1 MINAAVA
8 ASRAACQ
15 ARPVSISDLG
25 LYGPDS
31 VTWRVHADPVMGAAG
46 LRALLLQAL
55 HPRAMAGVA
64 AHSEFR
70 ADPWGRLFRTA
81 EYVGVTTYGT
91 SEDAGRAAARVRG
104 LHRRGRVVDPET
116 GAEYRLSDPELL
128 LWVHCSE
135 VESFLSTARRAGLRL
150 TDAEADRYVA
160 EQVRGARLVGLDPAD
175 HEVPASVAG
184 LDEYFTAVRPSLR
197 LTPAAIE
204 AAHFLAVPPMRW
216 RVRLATPAL
225 PAWLSLVTLAFS
237 LLPGWARQLYAM
249 PVVPLAD
256 LGATVS
262 VRALRTALLAVPASL
277 RDGPHVKDARAR
289 VAAQP
294 VRRLVAVPDLTA

>member
-1 MINAAVA
+1 
-8 ASRAACQ
+8 
-15 ARPVSISDLG
+15 VSIADLG

-70 ADPWGRLFRTA
+70 EDPWGRLFRTA
-81 EYVGVTTYGT
+81 EYIGVTTFGT

-104 LHRRGRVVDPET
+104 LHRRGRVADAET
-116 GAEYRLSDPELL
+116 GEAYRLDDPELL
-128 LWVHCSE
+128 LWVHCAG
-135 VESFLSTARRAGLRL
+135 VDSFLSTSRRAGLRL

-160 EQVRGARLVGLDPAD
+160 EQVRGARLVGLDPA
-175 HEVPASVAG
+175 EGQVPASVAQ
-184 LDEYFTAVRPSLR
+184 LAEYFEEVRPSLR
-197 LTPAAIE
+197 LTAAAVE
-204 AAHFLAVPPMRW
+204 AAHFLAVPPMPW

-225 PAWLSLVTLAFS
+225 PAWMSLVTLAFG

-249 PVVPLAD
+249 PVLPFSDV
-256 LGATVS
+256 GATVS
-262 VRALRTALLAVPASL
+262 VRALRTALLAVPAAV
-277 RDGPHVKDARAR
+277 REGPHVKDARVR

-294 VRRLVAVPDLTA
+294 VRRLVAVPNLTA

>member
-1 MINAAVA
+1 
-8 ASRAACQ
+8 
-15 ARPVSISDLG
+15 VSIADLG

-31 VTWRVHADPVMGAAG
+31 VTWRVHADPVMGVAG

-64 AHSEFR
+64 AHSGFR
-70 ADPWGRLFRTA
+70 EDPWGRLFRTA
-81 EYVGVTTYGT
+81 EYIGVTTYGT

-104 LHRRGRVVDPET
+104 LHRRGTVLDPQTGET
-116 GAEYRLSDPELL
+116 YRLDEPELL
-128 LWVHCSE
+128 LWVHCAE
-135 VESFLSTARRAGLRL
+135 IHSFLSTARRAGLRL

-160 EQVRGARLVGLDPAD
+160 EQVRGARLVGLDPVED
-175 HEVPASVAG
+175 EVPATVAE
-184 LDEYFTAVRPSLR
+184 LDEYFAAIRPTLR

-204 AAHFLAVPPMRW
+204 AAHFLVSPPMGW
-216 RVRLATPAL
+216 RVRLTTPAV
-225 PAWLSLVTLAFS
+225 PAWLSLVALGFN
-237 LLPGWARQLYAM
+237 LLPAWARQLYGM
-249 PVVPLAD
+249 PVLPLTG

-262 VRALRTALLAVPASL
+262 ARALRTALLAVPASL
-277 RDGPHVKDARAR
+277 RDGPHVKDARIR